1 MKILIESDLYEG
13 SPSQIIEQLR
23 ENSFDKQAFPSL
35 EQYIDYMCENFERFT
50 EMPANLLN
58 MDLNE
63 RARAIIM
70 KLAEIDALEVVDSE

>member
-50 EMPANLLN
+50 EMPANLSN

>member
-50 EMPANLLN
+50 EMPGNLPN